1 MCLEPRQKGIGN
13 VKHLETVAQAA
24 ADRYDGLPDDAQAPL
39 RARGTPR
46 HLPKTTVPAHSG
58 RPGHTPPVA
67 SRALAALQAV
77 TAPRDSEGG
86 PRADLSS
93 DASTLSVAGG
103 RTSAR
108 RTMTLPHVGQAR
120 PLTPNTR
127 HNSTLHGVHLELPVP
142 AFVNRI
148 PTPSGATLRFGGI
161 GRTARCHRCR
171 DASTPP

>member
-1 MCLEPRQKGIGN
+1 MGCRTTRKPRY
-13 VKHLETVAQAA
+13 APAA
-24 ADRYDGLPDDAQAPL
+24 P
-39 RARGTPR
+39 RGTPR
-46 HLPKTTVPAHSG
+46 HPPKTTVPEHSG
-58 RPGHTPPVA
+58 RPGRTPPVP
-67 SRALAALQAV
+67 SRALAAFQAV
-77 TAPRDSEGG
+77 PALCARDGG

-127 HNSTLHGVHLELPVP
+127 HNSTLQGVHLEIAVP
-142 AFVNRI
+142 DFVSRT
-148 PTPSGATLRFGGI
+148 PTPAGATLRFGGR